1 MARCAD
7 MSTPLARKLALCLL
21 LATALVGCGKQ
32 AVKPDRPAPPEQT
45 GQATPTEPATPAK
58 PPADKGD
65 PEGRFAEALE
75 LMKQKK
81 AKEAEA
87 AFLSLSNDFP
97 EFSGPQANLGILFA
111 KSNRRNEAIAAFTRA
126 ATANGNN
133 ASAFNWLGILNREA
147 GNYPR
152 AKESYEKAISV
163 KPDYAAAHLNLG
175 LLLEGQMQQPVEAIA
190 HYREYY
196 RITGGKDLRVL
207 PWIAEIEARQPK
219 VDPAAAAAPA
229 VPAEKEIK

>member
-1 MARCAD
+1 MAPCAEIA
-7 MSTPLARKLALCLL
+7 SGLLRRLAL
-21 LATALVGCGKQ
+21 ATLVAAALSACGSK
-32 AVKPDRPAPPEQT
+32 ATRPDRPTRAVTPPAEE
-45 GQATPTEPATPAK
+45 PTQ

-87 AFLSLSNDFP
+87 AFMALAQDFP

-111 KSNRRNEAIAAFTRA
+111 KSNRRDAAIAAFTRA
-126 ATANGNN
+126 ATANGQN

-147 GNYPR
+147 GNYVR
-152 AKESYEKAISV
+152 ARESYEKAISV
-163 KPDYAAAHLNLG
+163 KSDYAAARLNLG
-175 LLLEGQMQQPVEAIA
+175 LLLEDHLKQPAEAVA
-190 HYREYY
+190 QYREYY

-207 PWIAEIEARQPK
+207 PWIAEIEARQAAVTPA
-219 VDPAAAAAPA
+219 PAAAPTT
-229 VPAEKEIK
+229 PHEQEIRR